1 MTRLI
6 ARLDGWIHGFVPV
19 TREGLAIS
27 RIIFASFY
35 LLVGLPWFSWTS
47 RNPPGFLVPSPLNIA
62 AALSDFPSMAA
73 MKTLD
78 VLIGVCFICLLV
90 GFRTRLVSI
99 VLTLAWT
106 FGNSLRFSF
115 GKIDHEMIGVVTPMI
130 MAFAGWGDF
139 YSIDAGRRRGDAPAP
154 RAWPLSLM
162 AFLIAYGFLSAGVPK
177 LATWI
182 DFDLNT
188 QGTRSWLMYVWT
200 DGYRSLLVPFFVR
213 INSRWFWEIADWIAV
228 AFETSFIVSLVSLS
242 AFRTFLFAAV
252 GFHLMNLLM
261 LNIGFYNFLPLYLI
275 FAPWERVGSRTS
287 SSTSRWLNRIGSP
300 GMLAALLVLVLPLY
314 ALEARLTPNA
324 PLSHVGV
331 FADLTRAFDFPWDV
345 SLVLHA
351 LSLPIALAF
360 AGLPIGI
367 ALPGPD
373 RAAFPIV
380 FFDGHCNL
388 CNSFVDF
395 VMRHDRRR
403 LIRFASLRSAIGRQ
417 VLLITRPARRS
428 ASERK
433 TDDADGLLTIVL
445 LDVDGYAYARSDA
458 VLKITGYFG
467 GPYRLLAVLWLVPR
481 IVRDFLYRLVSR
493 HRYAVFGQRMTCRV
507 PTADEQSLFLEAD
520 RSSWPVASGQN
531 AFDSAIEITP

>member
-6 ARLDGWIHGFVPV
+6 ARADRWIHGFVPV
-19 TREGLAIS
+19 TREGLAIC
-27 RIIFASFY
+27 RIAFASFY

-47 RNPPGFLVPSPLNIA
+47 RNPPGFLVPSPMNIA
-62 AALSDFPSMAA
+62 AALSDFPSVAA
-73 MKTLD
+73 MRALD

-115 GKIDHEMIGVVTPMI
+115 GKIDHEMISVVTPAI

-139 YSIDAGRRRGDAPAP
+139 YSIDARRYGGEAPAP
-154 RAWPLSLM
+154 RTWPVSLL

-177 LATWI
+177 LTTWI

-200 DGYRSLLVPFFVR
+200 TDGHRSLLVPFFTR
-213 INSRWFWEIADWIAV
+213 INNRWFWEIADWTAV
-228 AFETSFIVSLVSLS
+228 AFEMSVIVSLVRLS
-242 AFRTFLFAAV
+242 TFRAALFAAV
-252 GFHLMNLLM
+252 WFHLMNLLM
-261 LNIGFYNFLPLYLI
+261 LNIGFYNFLPIYLI
-275 FAPWERVGSRTS
+275 FAPWERVTSRSAPSVT
-287 SSTSRWLNRIGSP
+287 RWLNRIGSP
-300 GMLAALLVLVLPLY
+300 AMLAALLVLFLPLY
-314 ALEARLTPNA
+314 ALEDRLTPNGA
-324 PLSHVGV
+324 LSHVGV
-331 FADLTRAFDFPWDV
+331 VADLTRAFDFPWDV

-367 ALPGPD
+367 ALPA
-373 RAAFPIV
+373 RERSAFPVI

-395 VMRHDRRR
+395 VIRRDRRR
-403 LIRFASLRSAIGRQ
+403 VIRFASLQSAAGRQ
-417 VLLITRPARRS
+417 VGSLTQHVRTT
-428 ASERK
+428 SERK
-433 TDDADGLLTIVL
+433 TDDGDGRLTIIFV
-445 LDVDGYAYARSDA
+445 DVDGNAYARSDA
-458 VLKITGYFG
+458 VLKIMGYFG
-467 GPYRLLAVLWLVPR
+467 GPYRLSAGLWLVPR
-481 IVRDFLYRLVSR
+481 VVRDFCYRLVSR
-493 HRYAVFGQRMTCRV
+493 HRYALFGQRTTCRM
-507 PTADEQSLFLEAD
+507 PTAEEQSLFLDAD
-520 RSSWPVASGQN
+520 RSSALVARSES